1 MDEAIKALIRRYKDA
16 VKYMD
21 DMTVAVADKEQY
33 LPLFLD
39 IERYVKLLTRDM
51 SVFEID
57 KMFRE
62 AEVEG

>member
-21 DMTVAVADKEQY
+21 DMTVAVADKEKY